1 MAGKV
6 ITQQPVTLAE
16 FSQLNYIVYGTG
28 GVDFSYLYRP
38 VDETGAPIGETRT
51 LSGTKTGPA
60 AQEIKTWIEQHALV
74 EINAAEETAP

>member
-1 MAGKV
+1 MPEKT
-6 ITQQPVTLAE
+6 IRQQPVTLAE

-60 AQEIKTWIEQHALV
+60 AQEIKTWIEQHALI
-74 EINAAEETAP
+74 EINQAEGT

>member
-1 MAGKV
+1 MPEKT
-6 ITQQPVTLAE
+6 IRQQPVTLAQ

-28 GVDFSYLYRP
+28 GIDFSYLYRP
-38 VDETGAPIGETRT
+38 VDETGTPIGETRT

-74 EINAAEETAP
+74 EINQHEGT